1 MKIEYVVLDEKL
13 KIEELSGYIA
23 LLPHERQE
31 KIARYRFEKDKL
43 LSLAAGL
50 LIRRAIGES
59 EIALGEHGKPYAQ
72 NGVYFS
78 VSHSGR
84 VAAIAVDDI
93 ELGLDVE
100 ELPAPDRLKIADRF
114 YHPRERE
121 VVHAA
126 EEEERAFC
134 RIWTRKEAYLKM
146 TGEGISADLTA
157 FDTTASPLSERL
169 YTVDLDGY
177 CLSVCCE
184 EPMDESAIDISVI
197 ELKELL
203 TTALP

>member
-59 EIALGEHGKPYAQ
+59 EIVLGEHGKPYAQ

-84 VAAIAVDDI
+84 VAAIAVDDT

-114 YHPRERE
+114 YHP
-121 VVHAA
+121 A
-126 EEEERAFC
+126 ERAYVKEAEDRRRAFSE
-134 RIWTRKEAYLKM
+134 IWTRKEAYLKM
-146 TGEGISADLTA
+146 TGEGISTDLTA
-157 FDTTASPLSERL
+157 FDTLAQPLKGQ
-169 YTVDLDGY
+169 TVTLPLDGY
-177 CLSVCCE
+177 CLSVCSA
-184 EPMDESAIDISVI
+184 EPIGDKKIDISEL
-197 ELKELL
+197 ELKELI
-203 TTALP
+203 